1 MRKGKILTYKSYP
14 KKIRNI
20 KSNRNP
26 LIRDKN
32 ILKNMTDEFSE
43 LYNKI
48 GLSTL
53 EKRGDYIIKN
63 REDISRRI
71 DLIIQTEM
79 EEKKLDQ
86 TIKEPEEL
94 IFGLNPT
101 RDEKNMMEKFVEKN
115 VSMEEQIKIVKAFKK
130 PQLKYLG
137 EIVLFEEY
145 DKEAFTK
152 KNYKNLRKKIAQRLL
167 STNTEKFPTIPEQL
181 ARIDSLRVEIEED
194 GGDNEKMK
202 RVEKI
207 NKHLE
212 KTVKEHEKYL

>member
-1 MRKGKILTYKSYP
+1 
-14 KKIRNI
+14 
-20 KSNRNP
+20 
-26 LIRDKN
+26 
-32 ILKNMTDEFSE
+32 MTDEFSE

-86 TIKEPEEL
+86 TKKGPEEL

-101 RDEKNMMEKFVEKN
+101 RDEKNMMEKFVQKN
-115 VSMEEQIKIVKAFKK
+115 AGMEEQIKIIKSFKK

-145 DKEAFTK
+145 GQEAFTQK
-152 KNYKNLRKKIAQRLL
+152 DYKNLRKKIAQRLL

-194 GGDNEKMK
+194 GGDSEKLK
-202 RVEKI
+202 RVENI